1 MKIKQVKISLF
12 ALIVAGTLMS
22 TSCNRNRHQDNNSD
36 NDTEMS
42 NDNALA
48 EFSYND
54 ALNIADEASA
64 LQTGDNLGSY
74 KTTSNCA
81 TVTHDTST
89 NPRTIVI
96 DFGATNCLCNDGRN
110 RRGKILVSY
119 TGKYKDAG
127 SVRNISFDQYF
138 INDNQ
143 ILGTKTVTN
152 MGLNASNQTYFT
164 ITVAGKMIKAG
175 SNDSLTWN
183 CNRTRTWIQGE
194 ATQTWTD
201 DQYEITGYGSGV
213 NKNGNYTMV
222 IVQPLVR
229 EIGCKWFTA
238 GTLDFQPA
246 GKLLRTIDFGNGTC
260 DNTALVLI
268 NGVSHTIT
276 LK

>member
-1 MKIKQVKISLF
+1 MRITQFKITLF
-12 ALIVAGTLMS
+12 AAILASTLL
-22 TSCNRNRHQDNNSD
+22 TVSCNRNRDKNKSND
-36 NDTEMS
+36 NDTEMTS
-42 NDNALA
+42 DNALA

-54 ALNIADEASA
+54 ALNIADEASG

-81 TVTHDTST
+81 TVTHDTTT
-89 NPRTIVI
+89 NPKTITI

-119 TGKYKDAG
+119 TGKYKDPG

-152 MGLNASNQTYFT
+152 MGLNASSQTYFT
-164 ITVAGKMIKAG
+164 ITVAGKIVKGG

-183 CNRTRTWIQGE
+183 SNRTRTWIQGE

-201 DQYEITGYGSGV
+201 DVYEITGNGSGV
-213 NKNGNYTMV
+213 NKNGNYTMT
-222 IVQPLVR
+222 IIQPLVR

-238 GTLDFQPA
+238 GTLEFQPT
-246 GKLLRTIDFGNGTC
+246 GKLLRTINFGNGSC
-260 DNTALVLI
+260 DNDATVLI
-268 NGVSHTIT
+268 NGVTYNIT